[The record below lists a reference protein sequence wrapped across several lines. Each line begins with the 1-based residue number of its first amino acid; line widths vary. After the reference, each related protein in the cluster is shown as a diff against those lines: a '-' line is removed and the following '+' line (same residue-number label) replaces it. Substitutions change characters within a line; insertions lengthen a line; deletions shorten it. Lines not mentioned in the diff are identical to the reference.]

1 MIHNTIRSFTDLN
14 TWKEGHLL
22 VLAIYK
28 MTKLF
33 PSDEKFGLINQ
44 IQRASVSITS
54 NIAEGFSRNSN
65 KEKVQFYYTALGSL
79 TEVQN
84 QLLISRDLKYIDSS
98 LFKEISQK
106 TVTVSKLLNG
116 LIKSVKKKHNT

>member
-1 MIHNTIRSFTDLN
+1 MIHNTIKSFTDLN

-44 IQRASVSITS
+44 VQRASVSITS

-84 QLLISRDLKYIDSS
+84 QLLISRDLEYIDSS
-98 LFKEISQK
+98 LFKEISQQ
-106 TVTVSKLLNG
+106 TIIVSKLLNG
-116 LIKSVKKKHNT
+116 LIKSVKKKHNN

>member
-1 MIHNTIRSFTDLN
+1 MIHNTIKSFTDLN

-44 IQRASVSITS
+44 VQRASVSISS
-54 NIAEGFSRNSN
+54 NIAEGFSRNTN

-79 TEVQN
+79 TEVHN
-84 QLLISRDLKYIDSS
+84 QSIIAKDVAYIDTRQFGE
-98 LFKEISQK
+98 LMQQII
-106 TVTVSKLLNG
+106 TVKKLLNG
-116 LIKSVKKKHNT
+116 LIKSAKNMSR